1 MSEVLT
7 QQNPNLE
14 QANPS
19 LSPDSIN
26 SWMKQADGYLD
37 QKFTVYDDNGQP
49 KEYVLIDSV
58 NKRVKDESG
67 NNTGEVLPIVL
78 VESEDGKTTE
88 MKTEDFL
95 LNQGFTDEVFSDTSE
110 IASGDS
116 QDETSEPN
124 YDDLF
129 SDDYNKTP
137 RSVERARVRTP
148 EVKREDVQSSELGL
162 IEVIKKDSNFKTL
175 MDKIT
180 SKFDITNQADMLK
193 KIRENQEASSE
204 IKDYISLK
212 LEQNLYKMPPRI
224 FENSDKNYKNP
235 NYPGYENANNLTSR
249 EYAII
254 LAESMINGS
263 FNFDYSKSS
272 PIFINSNNEVE
283 VGQHRV
289 AALYSLGFN
298 LDDPWVQENFK
309 IERSNN

>member
-14 QANPS
+14 QANPG
-19 LSPDSIN
+19 LSPESVN

-37 QKFTVYDDNGQP
+37 QKFTVYDNGQP
-49 KEYVLIDSV
+49 KKYVLKDAV
-58 NKRVKDESG
+58 NKHVLDDSG
-67 NNTGEVLPIVL
+67 NKTGEVLPIVL
-78 VESEDGKTTE
+78 VESEDGKTSE
-88 MKTEDFL
+88 MNTEDFL
-95 LNQGFTDEVFSDTSE
+95 VNQGFTDEVFSETSE

-116 QDETSEPN
+116 QDEKLETN

-129 SDDYNKTP
+129 SDDYDNTP
-137 RSVERARVRTP
+137 RSVERAQVRTP
-148 EVKREDVQSSELGL
+148 EVKKEDVQSSELGL
-162 IEVIKKDSNFKTL
+162 IEVVKKDANFKLL
-175 MDKIT
+175 MNKIT
-180 SKFDITNQADMLK
+180 SKFDTSSQADMLK
-193 KIRENQEASSE
+193 KLREDQETSSE

-212 LEQNLYKMPPRI
+212 LEQNLYKMPARI
-224 FENSDKNYKNP
+224 FENSDKNYKKP
-235 NYPGYENANNLTSR
+235 NYPGYENANELTSR
-249 EYAII
+249 EYTII

-309 IERSNN
+309 IDRNNK

>member
-1 MSEVLT
+1 MTEVLT

-14 QANPS
+14 HAKPG
-19 LSPDSIN
+19 LSPESVD

-37 QKFTVYDDNGQP
+37 KKFTVYDNGQP
-49 KEYVLIDSV
+49 KEYVLIDAV
-58 NKRVKDESG
+58 NKHVLDDSG
-67 NNTGEVLPIVL
+67 NKTGEVLPIVL
-78 VESEDGKTTE
+78 VESEDGKTSE
-88 MKTEDFL
+88 MNTEDFL
-95 LNQGFTDEVFSDTSE
+95 VNQGFTDEVFSETSE

-116 QDETSEPN
+116 QDETSETN

-129 SDDYNKTP
+129 SDDYDKTP
-137 RSVERARVRTP
+137 HSVERAQVRTP

-162 IEVIKKDSNFKTL
+162 IEVIKRDSNFKLL

-180 SKFDITNQADMLK
+180 SKFDTSSQADMLK
-193 KIRENQEASSE
+193 KLREDQETSSE

-212 LEQNLYKMPPRI
+212 LEQNLHKMPARI

-235 NYPGYENANNLTSR
+235 NYPGYENANKLTSR

-309 IERSNN
+309 IDRNNK

>member
-37 QKFTVYDDNGQP
+37 QKFTVYDNGQP
-49 KEYVLIDSV
+49 KEYVLIDAV
-58 NKRVKDESG
+58 NKHVLDDSG
-67 NNTGEVLPIVL
+67 NKTGEVLPIVL
-78 VESEDGKTTE
+78 IESEDGKTSE
-88 MKTEDFL
+88 MNTEDFL
-95 LNQGFTDEVFSDTSE
+95 VNQGFTDEVFSETSE
-110 IASGDS
+110 IVPGDS
-116 QDETSEPN
+116 QDEILETN

-129 SDDYNKTP
+129 SDDYDKTP
-137 RSVERARVRTP
+137 RSVERAQVRTP

-162 IEVIKKDSNFKTL
+162 IEVIKRDSNFKLL

-180 SKFDITNQADMLK
+180 SKFDTSSQADMLK
-193 KIRENQEASSE
+193 KLREDQETSSE

-212 LEQNLYKMPPRI
+212 LEQNLYKMPARI
-224 FENSDKNYKNP
+224 FENSDKNYKKP
-235 NYPGYENANNLTSR
+235 NYPGYENANELTSR
-249 EYAII
+249 EYTII

-309 IERSNN
+309 IDRNNK

>member
-37 QKFTVYDDNGQP
+37 HKFTVIDDNGQP
-49 KEYVLIDSV
+49 KEYVLIDAV
-58 NKRVKDESG
+58 NKHVKDESG

-88 MKTEDFL
+88 IKTEDFL
-95 LNQGFTDEVFSDTSE
+95 LNQGFTDEVFSETSE
-110 IASGDS
+110 IASDDS

-129 SDDYNKTP
+129 SDDYDKTP
-137 RSVERARVRTP
+137 RSVERAQVRTP

>member
-26 SWMKQADGYLD
+26 SWMKQADGFLD
-37 QKFTVYDDNGQP
+37 QKFTVIDDNGQP
-49 KEYVLIDSV
+49 KEYVLIDAV
-58 NKRVKDESG
+58 NKHVKDESG

-88 MKTEDFL
+88 IKTEDFL
-95 LNQGFTDEVFSDTSE
+95 LNQGFTDEVFSETSE
-110 IASGDS
+110 IASDDS

-129 SDDYNKTP
+129 SDDYDKTP
-137 RSVERARVRTP
+137 RSVERAQVRTP

>member
-37 QKFTVYDDNGQP
+37 QKFTVIDDNGQP
-49 KEYVLIDSV
+49 KEYVLIDAV
-58 NKRVKDESG
+58 NKHVKDESG

-88 MKTEDFL
+88 IKTEDFL
-95 LNQGFTDEVFSDTSE
+95 LNQGFTDEVFSETSE
-110 IASGDS
+110 IASDDS

-129 SDDYNKTP
+129 SDDYDKTP
-137 RSVERARVRTP
+137 RSVERAQVRTP